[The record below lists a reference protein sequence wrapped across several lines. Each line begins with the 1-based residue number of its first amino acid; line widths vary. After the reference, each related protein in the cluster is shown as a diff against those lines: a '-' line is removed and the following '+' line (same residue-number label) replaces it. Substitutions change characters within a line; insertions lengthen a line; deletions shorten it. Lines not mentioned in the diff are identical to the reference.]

1 MTKLLQGSRH
11 KWAASC
17 GWPGYCPSVW
27 RAAGGLMTTSTV
39 GEALDRLCAVQVSE
53 EDDADCPDELFDRV
67 DDLIDAYGADD
78 VAEIVAEAVEAGQA
92 SVEQAIVF
100 LNVAAWSGTDNGA
113 SMKSTLDEWVRKA
126 DDAVR
131 LGIAL
136 HHECY
141 PLPTRAEM
149 IAKLGEIARRFPEYR
164 AICERHIADR

>member
-1 MTKLLQGSRH
+1 MLK
-11 KWAASC
+11 
-17 GWPGYCPSVW
+17 
-27 RAAGGLMTTSTV
+27 
-39 GEALDRLCAVQVSE
+39 RLSE
-53 EDDADCPDELFDRV
+53 EDDADFPDELFDRV

-113 SMKSTLDEWVRKA
+113 SMKSTLDEWVREA

-149 IAKLGEIARRFPEYR
+149 IAKLAEIARRFPEHR
-164 AICERHIADR
+164 AICERHIADRPAG

>member
-1 MTKLLQGSRH
+1 
-11 KWAASC
+11 
-17 GWPGYCPSVW
+17 
-27 RAAGGLMTTSTV
+27 MTTSTV

-53 EDDADCPDELFDRV
+53 EDDADFPDELFDRV

-78 VAEIVAEAVEAGQA
+78 VAEIVAEAVEAGHA

-113 SMKSTLDEWVRKA
+113 SMKSTLDKWVRKA